1 MWGELFGRNIRNF
14 FRADF
19 FCLFLELC
27 KCLLRYKKFSKLGSR
42 KFHFL
47 KYKNIYH
54 FPSSKS
60 SVSWNINNFFVASL
74 SWNIRKAFFWDNIR
88 NFFEISAS
96 WYIRTVSFW
105 ENIRNIL
112 ISECKKVSWGGFF
125 CLASFGWKVHQI
137 AAYYTTI

>member
-1 MWGELFGRNIRNF
+1 MHYEVILFILWLNQQPSRNVRRTLWEKYKKF
-14 FRADF
+14 FQSRF

-105 ENIRNIL
+105 ENIRNLL

-125 CLASFGWKVHQI
+125 V
-137 AAYYTTI
+137 